1 MRYNVM
7 ANTNY
12 FIHCVYILV
21 DFSAHTTVKQT
32 ITSMTG
38 IVDPVECANAEIK
51 KDTVSEC
58 TSM

>member
-1 MRYNVM
+1 M

-38 IVDPVECANAEIK
+38 IVDPVEYANAEIK